1 MKNIT
6 GAGGWKQVAF
16 KYKMDED
23 DISSLEKSQ
32 DAGACV
38 IEFLRAQNPELT
50 VYDFCKTLKEPNIRR
65 LDIVQELLSHLSLPM
80 ERQPHS

>member
-1 MKNIT
+1 MQNIVAT
-6 GAGGWKQVAF
+6 GGWRQVAC
-16 KYKMDED
+16 KYKMDD
-23 DISSLEKSQ
+23 LDVRSMASCQ
-32 DAGACV
+32 DAGARV
-38 IEFLRAQNPELT
+38 VDFLKAQNPELT

>member
-6 GAGGWKQVAF
+6 GAGGWRQVAC
-16 KYKMDED
+16 KYKMDLLD
-23 DISSLEKSQ
+23 VSLMEGSQ
-32 DAGACV
+32 DAGV
-38 IEFLRAQNPELT
+38 RVVDFLKAQNPELT

-80 ERQPHS
+80 ARQPHS